1 MKTAEEIYNES
12 PTTWLAAH
20 EDLGSLLADE
30 DYWVE
35 NGFWDTRDESLEPV
49 TCFLSAFFII
59 SNPDHECYNEQFS
72 RLECDFEAVTIH
84 SDTCHAGHLEPEGE
98 AGRVVLLPVEI
109 DTEKL
114 KSIIPDIVFDIHQLK

>member
-1 MKTAEEIYNES
+1 MDNVV
-12 PTTWLAAH
+12 
-20 EDLGSLLADE
+20 DE
-30 DYWVE
+30 QC
-35 NGFWDTRDESLEPV
+35 GLRG
-49 TCFLSAFFII
+49 
-59 SNPDHECYNEQFS
+59 
-72 RLECDFEAVTIH
+72 H